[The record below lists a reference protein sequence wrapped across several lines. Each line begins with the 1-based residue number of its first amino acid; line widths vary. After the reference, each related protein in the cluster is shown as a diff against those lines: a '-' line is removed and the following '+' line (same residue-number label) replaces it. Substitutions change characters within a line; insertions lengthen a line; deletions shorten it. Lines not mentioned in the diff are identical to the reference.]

1 MTNSL
6 DQKDLDKLR
15 GSWNYPTSVRF
26 GAGRGKE
33 LPEICRHLNMYKPLL
48 VTDAGLVKQPFLAEV
63 IKLNLAAGVPT
74 AVFSDVKSNPTGANV
89 EAGIN
94 VYRQGGHDGVIALGG
109 GSALDAGKAIA
120 LMVGQKRPLWDFEDV
135 GDNWRRVET
144 TGMATTI
151 AIPTTAGTGSEVGRA
166 SVIVDESCRQKKII
180 FHPDMLPAVVI
191 ADPALTQ
198 GLPPAI
204 TAATGMDAFVHNLE
218 AYCALG
224 YHPMADGIALE
235 GMRLIKEWLPVAF
248 SRGDDLVARS
258 HMLVASSMGATA
270 FQKGLGAVHALAHP
284 LGALFDK
291 HHGLLNAILLPY
303 VLIRNKPV
311 IEAKLAHVAHCLEL
325 SDPSFSGFMS
335 WILEFRTLLN
345 IPADL
350 KAIGISAEKSASIG
364 KMAALDPSAPGNPI
378 SFTPEQYA
386 DIFVN
391 AVTGDMR

>member
-6 DQKDLDKLR
+6 DQKEPDKLQ
-15 GSWNYPTSVRF
+15 GNWNYPTAVRF
-26 GAGRGKE
+26 GVGRCKE
-33 LPEICRHLNMYKPLL
+33 LPEIYRQLNMHKPLL
-48 VTDAGLVKQPFLAEV
+48 VTDAGLTKQSFLADI
-63 IKLNLAAGVPT
+63 IKLNQAGGVPT

-89 EAGIN
+89 EAGVN
-94 VYRQGGHDGVIALGG
+94 VYHQGKHDGVIALGG

-120 LMVGQKRPLWDFEDV
+120 LMVGQKRSLWDFEDV

-144 TGMATTI
+144 DGMAPTI

-166 SVIVDESCRQKKII
+166 SVIVDESCYQKKVI
-180 FHPDMLPAVVI
+180 FHPKMLPAVVI
-191 ADPALTQ
+191 ADPMLTQ

-235 GMRLIKEWLPVAF
+235 GMRLIKEWLPIAF
-248 SRGDDLVARS
+248 SRGDVLAARS

-303 VLIRNKPV
+303 VLVQNKPA
-311 IEAKLAHVAHCLEL
+311 IEAKLTHVARCLDL
-325 SDPSFSGFMS
+325 PDSSFSGFMS
-335 WILEFRTLLN
+335 WLLEFRASLN

-350 KAIGISAEKSASIG
+350 KAIGIGAEKSALIG
-364 KMAALDPSAPGNPI
+364 QMAAQDPSASGNPV
-378 SFTPEQYA
+378 SFTPERYA
-386 DIFVN
+386 EIFLDAVN
-391 AVTGDMR
+391 GSLR

>member
-1 MTNSL
+1 MTNSM
-6 DQKDLDKLR
+6 DQNALDKLQ
-15 GSWNYPTSVRF
+15 GNWNYPTAVRF
-26 GAGRGKE
+26 GVGRCQE
-33 LPEICRHLNMYKPLL
+33 LPEICRDLNMRKPLL
-48 VTDAGLVKQPFLAEV
+48 VTDAGLIKQPFLADF
-63 IKLNLAAGVPT
+63 ITRNQAAGVPT

-89 EAGIN
+89 DAGVN

-120 LMVGQKRPLWDFEDV
+120 LMVGQTRPLWDFEDV

-144 TGMATTI
+144 AGMATTI

-166 SVIVDESCRQKKII
+166 SVIVDESCHRKKII
-180 FHPDMLPAVVI
+180 FHPKMLPAVVI

-218 AYCALG
+218 AYCAVG

-248 SRGDDLVARS
+248 TRGGDLVARS
-258 HMLVASSMGATA
+258 HMLAASSMGAVA

-303 VLIRNKPV
+303 VLVRNKPA
-311 IEAKLAHVAHCLEL
+311 IEARLTHVARCLDL
-325 SDPSFSGFMS
+325 SDPSYSGFMR
-335 WILEFRTLLN
+335 WLLEFRASLN

-350 KAIGISAEKSASIG
+350 GAIGIGAEKSALIG
-364 KMAALDPSAPGNPI
+364 DMAAQDPSASGNPI
-378 SFTPEQYA
+378 SFTSERYA

-391 AVTGDMR
+391 AVNGSLQ